1 MTKADNAPGHRVVD
15 SALKALS
22 RPMARPSFGEKSR
35 GGDVRTPGTKDD
47 WLTPPE
53 IIRALGE
60 FDLDPCSPIHRPWPT
75 AKRHFTVIDD
85 GLTQEWTGR
94 VWLNPPYGSEG
105 PRWVRKAVE
114 HGNAIVLL
122 HSRTDAAWFHEA
134 VRACDAIL
142 FFKGRIRFHHGD
154 GTVCAGRPAFMSV
167 LVAYGRNNAAALAAS
182 GIDGLL
188 FQRPLQSP
196 TKK

>member
-1 MTKADNAPGHRVVD
+1 
-15 SALKALS
+15 
-22 RPMARPSFGEKSR
+22 MARPSFGEKSR

-47 WLTPPE
+47 WLTPPG
-53 IIRALGE
+53 IIESLGE
-60 FDLDPCSPIHRPWPT
+60 FDLDPCSPINRPWPT
-75 AKRHFTVIDD
+75 AKLHFTVIDD
-85 GLTQEWTGR
+85 GLSQDWDLRSPKGSTR
-94 VWLNPPYGSEG
+94 VWLNPPYGAEG
-105 PRWVRKAVE
+105 PRWVRKAVA

-167 LVAYGRNNAAALAAS
+167 LVAYGQANAAALAAS